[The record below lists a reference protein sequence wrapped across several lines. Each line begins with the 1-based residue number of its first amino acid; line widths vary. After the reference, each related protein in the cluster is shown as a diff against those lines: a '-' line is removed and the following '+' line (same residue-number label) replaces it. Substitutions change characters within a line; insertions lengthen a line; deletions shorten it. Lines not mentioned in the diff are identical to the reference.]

1 MCFRKLSDEEIYD
14 CWVDADP
21 TEYLPEMR
29 LPNGTINPELIS
41 FVELILERAK
51 EDECD

>member
-1 MCFRKLSDEEIYD
+1 VKKLSDEEIYD

-29 LPNGTINPELIS
+29 MKDGSINSELIT
-41 FVELILERAK
+41 FVELILQRAS
-51 EDECD
+51 EE